1 MTLIGEFMST
11 YTSAISNPSGRNFIA
26 YIFRD
31 ADSFIYKVTDNSFVG
46 DVLADLNGNARVPYR
61 LSYTEKAPGSYTLDI
76 DLTNFQDGDYT
87 LEARELANNVEYDN
101 VLTDLFRV
109 ENGAVTSTDIIIKIT
124 TAPTRSLFAYIR
136 STGTDQYF
144 RLDTLSLDTL
154 DLVSDSIDRRSKFR
168 NSYAEHEPS
177 NYTLIIDASTLPNG
191 VYVVSTYELVGD
203 VEIEA
208 GQDYTFRV
216 QDGKQ
221 LSGVD
226 FGSINMSENS
236 GGKDNL
242 RYVEGNGNGVEGAV
256 VSVYLSSEYEQG
268 NTANP
273 IGKTTTDHTGRWTTP
288 ISVDPGANYTVV
300 FYKRGHFGPDSSEEI
315 L

>member
-1 MTLIGEFMST
+1 MST

-31 ADSFIYKVTDNSFVG
+31 SDSFIYKVSDNSFVG

-61 LSYTEKAPGSYTLDI
+61 LNYTEKAPGSYTLDI

-87 LEARELANNVEYDN
+87 LEARELANNVEYDT

-109 ENGAVTSTDIIIKIT
+109 ENGEVSSTDIVIKIT

-136 STGTDQYF
+136 SIGTDKFF
-144 RLDTLSLDTL
+144 RLDTLSLDVL
-154 DLVSDSIDRRSKFR
+154 DLVSDPIDTRSKFR
-168 NSYAEHEPS
+168 NSYAEHAPS
-177 NYTLIIDASTLPNG
+177 EYTLTIDSSTLPNG

-203 VEIEA
+203 IEIEA

-221 LSGVD
+221 LSGID
-226 FGSINMSENS
+226 FGAISMSENS

-242 RYVEGNGNGVEGAV
+242 RYVQGNGNGVEDATV
-256 VSVYLSSEYEQG
+256 TVYLSSEYAQG
-268 NTANP
+268 NTSNP
-273 IGKTTTDHTGRWTTP
+273 LGKTTTDSTGRWTTP

-300 FYKRGHFGPDSSEEI
+300 FHKRGHFGPDSLEVI